1 MLDPSS
7 AEVYHRRDEALAA
20 WAWGNNMRI
29 LVVDDDPEI
38 VSFVKR
44 GLTYEGY
51 SVDTAGDGTEA
62 LVKAREREPDLVVLD
77 IMMPGLDGIEVSKRL
92 RQASD
97 VPILMLTAKG
107 TVADKVSGLESGAD
121 DYLVKPFAFDELL
134 ARVRALLR
142 RRQPK
147 EGEVLRFG
155 DLSLNTATRE
165 VKRGNQAIQLTAQE
179 FDLLEL
185 FMRHPR
191 QVLKRGTIY
200 DRVWGYDFGGESNV
214 IEVYVRYLR
223 SKLEAEGRPR
233 LIHTVRGVGYV
244 LRE

>member
-1 MLDPSS
+1 M
-7 AEVYHRRDEALAA
+7 R
-20 WAWGNNMRI
+20 NMSI

-38 VSFVKR
+38 VSFLKR
-44 GLTYEGY
+44 GLIYEGY

-62 LVKAREREPDLVVLD
+62 LTKARDKEPDLVILD
-77 IMMPGLDGIEVSKRL
+77 IMMPGIDGVEVSKRL

-107 TVADKVSGLESGAD
+107 TIADRVDGLDSGAD

-142 RRQPK
+142 RHQPR
-147 EGEVLRFG
+147 EGEVLRFS
-155 DLSLNTATRE
+155 DLSLDTATRE
-165 VKRGNQAIQLTAQE
+165 VKRGNEIVELSAQE

-185 FMRHPR
+185 FIRHPR
-191 QVLKRGTIY
+191 QVLLRDRIY
-200 DRVWGYDFGGESNV
+200 ERVWGYDFDGLSNV
-214 IEVYVRYLR
+214 IEVYVSYLR
-223 SKLEAEGRPR
+223 SKLEASGKPR

-244 LRE
+244 LKE